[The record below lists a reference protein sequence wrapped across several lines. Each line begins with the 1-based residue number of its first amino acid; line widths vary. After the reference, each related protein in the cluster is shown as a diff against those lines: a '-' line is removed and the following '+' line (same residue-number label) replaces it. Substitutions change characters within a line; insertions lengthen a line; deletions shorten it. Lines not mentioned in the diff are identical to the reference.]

1 MPTISGLLLLATVFA
16 ATAAPATQAADTERG
31 EQIYQRCIAC
41 HSLDRNRSGP
51 KHCGLLGRRAGSLP
65 DYAYS
70 RAMAGSGI
78 IWTEETLDR
87 FLKDPL
93 GTLPG
98 TKMGYAGVK
107 NAQERADLVAWLAR
121 VSQDRSICP

>member
-1 MPTISGLLLLATVFA
+1 
-16 ATAAPATQAADTERG
+16 
-31 EQIYQRCIAC
+31 
-41 HSLDRNRSGP
+41 
-51 KHCGLLGRRAGSLP
+51 
-65 DYAYS
+65 
-70 RAMAGSGI
+70 MAGSGI